1 MTVKTKRV
9 IDSIT
14 FTPDEQNFLNS
25 LAGLME
31 NECKIHTNTC
41 ETCPFHDA
49 HDCLGNYC
57 EDIWKTM
64 RHFAENGGIKRQE
77 E

>member
-14 FTPDEQNFLNS
+14 FSLDEQNFLNS

-31 NECKIHTNTC
+31 NECKLHTNTC
-41 ETCPFHDA
+41 ETCPFCDLE
-49 HDCLGNYC
+49 DGLGNCC

-64 RHFAENGGIKRQE
+64 QYFANHGIKG
-77 E
+77 